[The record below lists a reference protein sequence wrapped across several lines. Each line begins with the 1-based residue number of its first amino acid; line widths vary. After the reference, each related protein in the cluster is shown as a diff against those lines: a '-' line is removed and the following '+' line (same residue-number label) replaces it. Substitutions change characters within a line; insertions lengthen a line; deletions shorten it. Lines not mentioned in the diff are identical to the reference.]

1 MVEER
6 REGRTDLGRKEER
19 RERRIDRRKDRR
31 RNKRNG

>member
-19 RERRIDRRKDRR
+19 RERRIDRR